1 MHEFIENGL
10 ETISKCNEAGSL
22 LYTIDQKM
30 YNNVFAD
37 EQLVYS
43 GFSHTLNCED
53 TLLSLASCGE
63 VDGVFYAN
71 VLKMELGDSLDT
83 YVCRMFE
90 YGCFNGF
97 GQSCVDKMKCQL
109 NVENMIPIHVF
120 NQLDVEND
128 KTRNSLLAK
137 KKGNFSQ

>member
-1 MHEFIENGL
+1 MHN
-10 ETISKCNEAGSL
+10 
-22 LYTIDQKM
+22 D
-30 YNNVFAD
+30 VFAD

-43 GFSHTLNCED
+43 GFTHTLNCED

-63 VDGVFYAN
+63 VVGVFYAN
-71 VLKMELGDSLDT
+71 ILKMELGDSLLS
-83 YVCRMFE
+83 YVCGVFE

-97 GQSCVDKMKCQL
+97 GQTCVDKMKCSL

-120 NQLDVEND
+120 NLLDVESD
-128 KTRNSLLAK
+128 KARNSLLAK